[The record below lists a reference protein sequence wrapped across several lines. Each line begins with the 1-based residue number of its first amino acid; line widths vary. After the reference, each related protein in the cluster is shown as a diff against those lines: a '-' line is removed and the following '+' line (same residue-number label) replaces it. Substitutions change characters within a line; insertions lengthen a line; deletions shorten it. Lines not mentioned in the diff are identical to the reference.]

1 MKSLRLY
8 KNIGQHFLKD
18 KHIVKKIVDVAD
30 IKENDWILE
39 IGPGDGML
47 TQYLLKT
54 AAEKVTAVE
63 IDNRFADL
71 LTEKFSQAGN
81 FNVICK
87 DFLNY
92 ADEFFTNSNRKI
104 KVMGNLPYYITSP
117 ILFKLLDYRS
127 EILSSVV
134 TVQREVA
141 DRLTSAPHS
150 KTYGIPTVL
159 FQLYSEVEQIFTIS
173 RNSFFPVPEVDSS
186 VIKINFFEN
195 PAYPLENEKF
205 FRILLKK
212 LFSQRR
218 KMLRNTLKTVI
229 GEKKLLNELSVDVT
243 NRPENLTI
251 KQFVQLSNELC
262 RLSKGKTND

>member
-1 MKSLRLY
+1 MKSLRLH

-18 KHIVKKIVDVAD
+18 KHIAAKIVDAAD
-30 IKENDWILE
+30 IEEGDWILE

-47 TQYLLKT
+47 TQYVLQT

-71 LTEKFSQAGN
+71 LREKFSQAEN
-81 FNVICK
+81 FDVICK
-87 DFLNY
+87 DFLKC
-92 ADEFFTNSNRKI
+92 ADDFFTHIKRKI

-117 ILFKLLDYRS
+117 ILFKLLDHRS
-127 EILSSVV
+127 DILRSVF

-141 DRLTSAPHS
+141 DRLTSEPHS
-150 KTYGIPTVL
+150 KTYGIPSVL
-159 FQLYSEVEQIFTIS
+159 FQLYSEVEQVFTIS

-186 VIKINFFEN
+186 VIRINFFEN
-195 PAYPLENEKF
+195 PLYPLENEKF
-205 FRILLKK
+205 FRIMLKK

-229 GEKKLLNELSVDVT
+229 GKKKLLNELSLDLT
-243 NRPENLTI
+243 KRPENLTI
-251 KQFVQLSNELC
+251 KQFVQLSNELH
-262 RLSKGKTND
+262 RLSKDSVND